1 MSNKLTLAQ
10 LVAIENEK
18 IATEKQMAEKFRR
31 ENRKRELAL
40 CKEHI
45 DEIRECL
52 TPFINKKK
60 ISVSIREW
68 AGAVSIEIKQ
78 LWGFN
83 CGDYYTSSYIQPTAT
98 GNFLLCTNNCF
109 KNTLEC
115 SAESLAKRISK
126 FYETEQVSS
135 SFNWNVPKN

>member
-31 ENRKRELAL
+31 ENRKRELEL

-45 DEIRECL
+45 DEIKACL

-78 LWGFN
+78 LWGF
-83 CGDYYTSSYIQPTAT
+83 CCSDYYTSSYIQPTAT
-98 GNFLLCTNNCF
+98 GNFLLCTNNSF

-115 SAESLAKRISK
+115 SAEDLAKRISK
-126 FYETEQVSS
+126 FYENEQVSS